1 MVSKRMY
8 WSISTLVLLALLL
21 AACGQ
26 AATPTPETI
35 IETVEVLVTEEPEAA
50 PRHVGRALETG
61 RLGRL
66 RADQLEFVET
76 FIRCEGKLNRMERE
90 LGLSYPTLRSRLTE
104 VITQMGFELGPEP
117 AEISDKQ
124 RHRILDELA
133 SGEISSEQAM
143 QQLQGS

>member
-1 MVSKRMY
+1 MNPLLTTCPVCAGALTVTRLHCRSCDTAVEGHFEIGRM
-8 WSISTLVLLALLL
+8 
-21 AACGQ
+21 
-26 AATPTPETI
+26 
-35 IETVEVLVTEEPEAA
+35 
-50 PRHVGRALETG
+50 
-61 RLGRL
+61 GRL
-66 RADQLEFVET
+66 RADQLQFVET

-90 LGLSYPTLRSRLTE
+90 LELSYPTLRSRLTE

-143 QQLQGS
+143 QLLQGS